1 MRVTMW
7 RSVKSIVVAML
18 LAGASAA
25 QAAWPERPVVL
36 VVPFA
41 AGGITDLLARI
52 TAERLQ
58 TAFRQ
63 TFIVENQLGAAG
75 VVAADRVAR
84 AAPDG
89 YTLLFTPVFQ
99 VTMAPFTH
107 VVKFDP
113 VKDFAPVAIVASS
126 PFVIT
131 VGASVPARTLGE
143 FIAYVKARPGQV
155 PFASAGA
162 GSLTHVSS
170 AAFIHSA
177 GLDMIHVPYKGL
189 APAFTDLLGGQIAML
204 SATPVELKPY
214 LESGKV
220 KPLAVTGGERS
231 PQLPAVPTI
240 AETLPSPPVVT
251 YNGLLAPAH
260 TPGDIVD
267 ALSRELM
274 AAERSP
280 EFLER
285 LSRLGAEPLVNTPA
299 EFARIIAADTELWRD
314 LVRELGI
321 KAE

>member
-7 RSVKSIVVAML
+7 RSVKSIVMAML
-18 LAGASAA
+18 LTGASAA

-189 APAFTDLLGGQIAML
+189 AARSRCCRRRRSSSSPIWSPA
-204 SATPVELKPY
+204 
-214 LESGKV
+214 
-220 KPLAVTGGERS
+220 R
-231 PQLPAVPTI
+231 
-240 AETLPSPPVVT
+240 
-251 YNGLLAPAH
+251 
-260 TPGDIVD
+260 
-267 ALSRELM
+267 
-274 AAERSP
+274 
-280 EFLER
+280 
-285 LSRLGAEPLVNTPA
+285 
-299 EFARIIAADTELWRD
+299 
-314 LVRELGI
+314 
-321 KAE
+321 